1 MKRWATLG
9 GGIAVAAL
17 AVDVALILP
26 VTQWASQLV
35 AWMREAG
42 AIGVLGYAVVYV
54 GAAVLLLPGA
64 ALTAAAGLVYGPWHG
79 LVLVSPVSVAAA
91 VVAFVLGR
99 TIARGWIRKRTDTDP
114 RFRAIDRAIKRHGLK
129 LVILLR
135 LSPLF
140 PFSVMNY
147 ALGLTSVSLR
157 HYVVGSFVGMLPG
170 TFLYV
175 YIGSLVGDLT
185 ALSQHQAGAE
195 TARQVVSLLGFVA
208 TITVTVFVTRL
219 ARRALA
225 DELRDSDGAT
235 AP

>member
-1 MKRWATLG
+1 MRRWAKIG
-9 GGIAVAAL
+9 GGIAVASL
-17 AVDVALILP
+17 VVDVALMLP

-35 AWMREAG
+35 AWMRDAG
-42 AIGVLGYAVVYV
+42 AVGVLGYAVVYM
-54 GAAVLLLPGA
+54 GAAVLLLPGS

-99 TIARGWIRKRTDTDP
+99 TTARGWIRKRTDTEP
-114 RFRAIDRAIKRHGLK
+114 RFRAIDRAIGRHGLK

-195 TARQVVSLLGFVA
+195 TAQQVVSLLGLLA
-208 TITVTVFVTRL
+208 TITVTVYVTRL

-225 DELRDSDGAT
+225 EELRESDGAT

>member
-1 MKRWATLG
+1 MRRWAKLG
-9 GGIAVAAL
+9 GGIAVASL
-17 AVDVALILP
+17 VVDVALMLP

-35 AWMREAG
+35 AWMRDAG
-42 AIGVLGYAVVYV
+42 AVGVLGYAVVYM

-99 TIARGWIRKRTDTDP
+99 TTLRGWIRKRTDTDP
-114 RFRAIDRAIKRHGLK
+114 RFRAIDRAIGRHGLK

-157 HYVVGSFVGMLPG
+157 HYLVGSFVGMLPG

-195 TARQVVSLLGFVA
+195 TAQQVVSLLGLLA
-208 TITVTVFVTRL
+208 TITVTVYVTRL

>member
-1 MKRWATLG
+1 MRRWAKIG
-9 GGIAVAAL
+9 GGIAVASL
-17 AVDVALILP
+17 VVDVALMLP

-35 AWMREAG
+35 AWMRDAG
-42 AIGVLGYAVVYV
+42 AVGVLGYAVVYM
-54 GAAVLLLPGA
+54 GAAVLLLPGS

-99 TIARGWIRKRTDTDP
+99 TTARGWIRKRTDTDP
-114 RFRAIDRAIKRHGLK
+114 RFRAIDRAIGRHGLK

-195 TARQVVSLLGFVA
+195 TAQQVVSLLGLLA
-208 TITVTVFVTRL
+208 TITVTVYVTRL

-225 DELRDSDGAT
+225 EELRESDGAT

>member
-1 MKRWATLG
+1 MRRWAKIG
-9 GGIAVAAL
+9 GGIAVASL
-17 AVDVALILP
+17 VVDVALMLP

-35 AWMREAG
+35 AWMRDAG
-42 AIGVLGYAVVYV
+42 AVGVLGYAVVYM
-54 GAAVLLLPGA
+54 GAAVLLLPGS

-99 TIARGWIRKRTDTDP
+99 TTARGWIRKRTDTDP
-114 RFRAIDRAIKRHGLK
+114 RFRAIDRAIGRHGLK

-185 ALSQHQAGAE
+185 ELSQHQAGAE
-195 TARQVVSLLGFVA
+195 TAQQVVSLLGLLA
-208 TITVTVFVTRL
+208 TITVTVYVTRL

-225 DELRDSDGAT
+225 EELRESDGAT